1 MGSGPPTGI
10 LVTAQRTI
18 VVPCFNE
25 ASRLDVNQL
34 LRLSDMARATILAVD
49 DGSTD
54 ATACVLSEAARAHP
68 GMVTLHTLATNRGK
82 GEAVRRGLI
91 VALDGGADLVGYYDA
106 DMSTPI
112 EEMARLVRLLDHRP
126 QLHAVLGARVALLGH
141 DIHRSALRHY
151 LGRVFATFSSAALGL
166 PVYDTQCGAKAFRVG
181 PALRSSVV
189 RPFRSRWAFDVEL
202 LGRLRHAGVGPEAFL
217 EVPLWSWRDMDGS
230 KLGPV
235 SSLSAAVDLARVAV
249 DLRSVRRARS

>member
-1 MGSGPPTGI
+1 VTGR
-10 LVTAQRTI
+10 RTI

-34 LRLSDMARATILAVD
+34 VRLSDLAEATILAVN

-54 ATACVLSEAARAHP
+54 ATARVLSEAGRIHP
-68 GMVTLHTLATNRGK
+68 GVVMVHTLARNHGK
-82 GEAVRRGLI
+82 GEAVRRGLK

-112 EEMARLVRLLDHRP
+112 DEMARLVRLLDHRE
-126 QLHAVLGARVALLGH
+126 QLQVVLGARVALLGH
-141 DIHRSALRHY
+141 EIRRSALRHY
-151 LGRVFATFSSAALGL
+151 LGRVFATFSSAALGMS
-166 PVYDTQCGAKAFRVG
+166 VYDTQCGAKAFRAG
-181 PALRSSVV
+181 PALRSSVAN
-189 RPFRSRWAFDVEL
+189 PFRSRWAFDVEL

-217 EVPLWSWRDMDGS
+217 EVPLWSWRDIDGS

-235 SSLSAAVDLARVAV
+235 SSFSAAVDLVRVAV
-249 DLRSVRRARS
+249 DLRSTRRERS